1 MSALRQQFPLA
12 ELLKLMGLPRSTFYY
27 RQAAL
32 KAEDK
37 YRDVKEQIKTV
48 FHRHKGRYGY
58 RRVCETLRQAGRVI
72 NGKTVKRLM
81 DELGLKSTV
90 RPKKYQSYK
99 GEAGVIAPNII
110 RRQFTAKRPN
120 EKWATDVTE
129 FKVAGQKVYLSPV
142 MDLYNAEIIA
152 WETDTRPSFALVDNM
167 LRKALARLKRRATPI
182 LHSDQGWHYQM
193 KAYQTSLA
201 KHGLRQ
207 SMSRKGN
214 CLDNAAMES
223 FFAVLK
229 TEFFYPNNF
238 RNIEQFKQELA
249 KYIRYYNYDRIKMK
263 LGGLSPVSYRTKA
276 RPASA

>member
-1 MSALRQQFPLA
+1 MSALRLQFPLA
-12 ELLKLMGLPRSTFYY
+12 ELLKLMGLPKSTFYY
-27 RQAAL
+27 RRTAMRS
-32 KAEDK
+32 EDK
-37 YRDVKEQIKTV
+37 YCQVKEQIKTV

-58 RRVCETLRQAGRVI
+58 RRVCEALRQAGRVI

-99 GEAGVIAPNII
+99 GQAGVIAENVIN
-110 RRQFTAKRPN
+110 RQFTATRPN
-120 EKWATDVTE
+120 EKWTTDVTE

-142 MDLYNAEIIA
+142 MDLYNAEIVA

-167 LRKALARLKRRATPI
+167 LRKALAGLKRRAAPI

-214 CLDNAAMES
+214 CFDNAAMES
-223 FFAVLK
+223 FFAILK
-229 TEFFYPNNF
+229 TEFFYPNRF
-238 RNIEQFKQELA
+238 KSIEQFRKELA
-249 KYIRYYNYDRIKMK
+249 EYIRYYNYDRIKMK
-263 LGGLSPVSYRTKA
+263 LGGRSPVGYRTQA
-276 RPASA
+276 RPATT

>member
-1 MSALRQQFPLA
+1 MRALRHQFPLA

-27 RQAAL
+27 RQAAME
-32 KAEDK
+32 AEDK
-37 YRDVKEQIKTV
+37 YREVKEQIKTV

-58 RRVCETLRQAGRVI
+58 RRVCATLRQAGRVI
-72 NGKTVKRLM
+72 NGKVVRRLM
-81 DELGLKSTV
+81 NELGLKSTV

-99 GEAGVIAPNII
+99 GEAGVIAPNLIN
-110 RRQFTAKRPN
+110 RRFTAKRPN
-120 EKWATDVTE
+120 QKWTTDVTE

-167 LRKALARLKRRATPI
+167 LRKALACLKRSATPI

-193 KAYQTSLA
+193 TAYQTSLA
-201 KHGLRQ
+201 KHRVRQ

-229 TEFFYPNNF
+229 TEFFYPNKF
-238 RNIEQFKQELA
+238 RSVEQFKQELA
-249 KYIRYYNYDRIKMK
+249 EYIRYYNCERIKMK
-263 LGGLSPVSYRTKA
+263 LGGLSPVNYRTQA
-276 RPASA
+276 RPAKA